1 MCSKIAVS
9 AVRCIPGTLP
19 LPLCLARLEEGFHKS
34 QKIPLAAVKQ
44 SPEPSADPC
53 KSLDMSPKF
62 LPSFGEVLGFGLM
75 ALRCDPVQV
84 YLLCKFQW
92 GHVSQR

>member
-1 MCSKIAVS
+1 MILDNLSS
-9 AVRCIPGTLP
+9 
-19 LPLCLARLEEGFHKS
+19 HKTPRVA
-34 QKIPLAAVKQ
+34 QPFNKVGAWL
-44 SPEPSADPC
+44 
-53 KSLDMSPKF
+53 LFDMSPKF